1 MNFNKSMNEESKVR
15 FNGLIS
21 GEEKLREVNEDVII
35 FSEDMT
41 KRSQNKHSFAETAN
55 TNS

>member
-1 MNFNKSMNEESKVR
+1 MNFNKSMNEESKVG